1 MKSTLII
8 KDLSIAKELDRSA
21 MSAVRGGIG
30 EQANSVGQSNTLA
43 MIAPVS
49 VGNGS
54 AVSGP
59 VAFQVDSNPT
69 QTASNYNTSSNDS
82 GLKLY
87 ETLRALY

>member
-8 KDLSIAKELDRSA
+8 KDLCLDKELAAKE
-21 MSAVRGGIG
+21 MSAVRGGIDN
-30 EQANSVGQSNTLA
+30 QANAIGQSNVLA

-69 QTASNYNTSSNDS
+69 QTASNYNTSSNYS
-82 GLKLY
+82 GLALY
-87 ETLRALY
+87 ETVRALC